1 MKFLDEVIVTISSG
15 KGGAGAT
22 SFRREKFVPEGGPDG
37 GDGGDGGAVRFIG
50 SNSYNTLYHL
60 RQNRYYKA
68 TDGTP
73 GKGQKKSGKGGED
86 VVLYVPC
93 GTIIKNAE
101 TDEILVDITEH
112 NQEVVLLKGG
122 KGGLGNWHFRNSIN
136 QVPHYSQ
143 PGLSGET
150 LKIKLELKSIADVG
164 IIGFPNAGKST
175 FISVVSNATP
185 EIADYPF
192 TTLIPHLGV
201 VSIDYFNNFVIADI
215 PGIIEGAHEGAGLG
229 LEFLKHI
236 ERTKLLL
243 HLVAYNPEESVEF
256 LLTQY
261 KAIQNEL
268 LKFSEDLK
276 EKKEIIAI
284 SKIDLVNDELVF
296 AEIKSVFSE
305 ISDEIYFISAPLH
318 EGVKPLVLRLFQEIE
333 QIKNREI
340 IS

>member
-1 MKFLDEVIVTISSG
+1 MKFLDEVIVTVSSG
-15 KGGAGAT
+15 KGGAGVT
-22 SFRREKFVPEGGPDG
+22 SFRREKYVPEGGPDG

-60 RQNRYYKA
+60 RQNRYYRA
-68 TDGTP
+68 TDGTA
-73 GKGQKKSGKGGED
+73 GKGQKKAGKKGDD
-86 VVLYVPC
+86 VILYVPC
-93 GTIIKNAE
+93 GTIIKDAE
-101 TDEILVDITEH
+101 TDEILADITEH
-112 NQEVVLLKGG
+112 EQEITLLKGG

-201 VSIDYFNNFVIADI
+201 VSIDYYNNFVVADI

-243 HLVAYNPEESVEF
+243 HLVAYNSENGVDY
-256 LLTQY
+256 LLNQY
-261 KAIQNEL
+261 KTIRNEL

-276 EKKEIIAI
+276 NKKEIIAI
-284 SKIDLVNDELVF
+284 SKIDLIDNDSIFED
-296 AEIKSVFSE
+296 IKSVFSE
-305 ISDEIYFISAPLH
+305 VTDEIYFISAPLH
-318 EGVKPLVLRLFQEIE
+318 EGVKQLVLRLFQEIE
-333 QIKNREI
+333 SIKNNQN
-340 IS
+340 